1 MYARSQGAQ
10 TKLKNAKCVKKKVWR
25 YVRQIKI
32 NKNRN
37 QKFKIRQSRIKGK
50 DTYKDMED

>member
-10 TKLKNAKCVKKKVWR
+10 TKLKNAKCVKKKKVRR

-50 DTYKDMED
+50 DT